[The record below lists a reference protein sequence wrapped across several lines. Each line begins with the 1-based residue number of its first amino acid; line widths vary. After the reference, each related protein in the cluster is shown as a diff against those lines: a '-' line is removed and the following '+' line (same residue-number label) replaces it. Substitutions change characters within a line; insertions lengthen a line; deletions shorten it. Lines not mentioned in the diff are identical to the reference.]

1 MCPWYRPP
9 GGHCPG
15 VKGGLPGRRKNLSC
29 AGGSTLYTGS
39 RPHIQPA
46 SGKRQGRT
54 PPGGGAASTMGVQGC
69 ERLQVASSSKN
80 QPAGGRGYQEPLLV
94 VWVSKGGV
102 SCPFHQIWLF
112 CFFLVPFSKQ
122 HTNLAPVSKSMANV
136 RQTNEQ
142 PLLQSHYS
150 LHACPSPR

>member
-15 VKGGLPGRRKNLSC
+15 VKGGLPGKRKMLSC
-29 AGGSTLYTGS
+29 AGGSAQCWEQA
-39 RPHIQPA
+39 PQPA

-80 QPAGGRGYQEPLLV
+80 QPASGRGYQEPLLV

-102 SCPFHQIWLF
+102 SCPFHQICLF
-112 CFFLVPFSKQ
+112 WFSLVPFSKQ

-142 PLLQSHYS
+142 PLLQGHYS
-150 LHACPSPR
+150 LLACPSPR